1 MCSFPVFRCWQR
13 RRGSVPAEVVA
24 AAVVLGGGS
33 GLLAEEEQRK
43 KTMNNNGLGSVVLN
57 SNTIRDFMSRIGSG
71 ILSPGTSTKH

>member
-1 MCSFPVFRCWQR
+1 
-13 RRGSVPAEVVA
+13 
-24 AAVVLGGGS
+24 VVLGGGS
-33 GLLAEEEQRK
+33 GLLAEEEQRREEEQRK